1 MDCDGSEDGTCEDAT
16 FRVGSGPARC
26 TGGGSSNAEAG
37 SCVHTISRPPTPA
50 VLAPT
55 AKPMMSQQPTIS
67 PQPTKEPTVAPP
79 TPSSAFDASAVTCA
93 NYAEYL
99 GREDLKV
106 INCVGKDA
114 CEDDNIALDV
124 TDNAQIGVLVA
135 CVGEDACED
144 ARLTMSAGKVVP
156 VAAVC
161 CGEDTC
167 SNLKFSV
174 TIEAWTSTSSASR
187 EMCAK
192 VSTSACLTLT

>member
-1 MDCDGSEDGTCEDAT
+1 MSKRQKTEETNRASE
-16 FRVGSGPARC
+16 
-26 TGGGSSNAEAG
+26 
-37 SCVHTISRPPTPA
+37 
-50 VLAPT
+50 
-55 AKPMMSQQPTIS
+55 
-67 PQPTKEPTVAPP
+67 APP
-79 TPSSAFDASAVTCA
+79 TDAFDASAVTCA
-93 NYAEYL
+93 NYADHL

-114 CEDDNIALDV
+114 CEDDRISLDV
-124 TDNAQIGVLVA
+124 TGNEVGVLVA